1 MKDLPVV
8 VDDTVGREKYKR
20 QTVLSMPSDH
30 HNRTIR
36 RPHRATSPTDGLDV
50 QTPRN
55 NFDTV
60 LLSRVFLLVSGTVMR
75 LVEIHQMV
83 RNFERTLLAL
93 IMRQID

>member
-8 VDDTVGREKYKR
+8 VNDTVGREKYKR
-20 QTVLSMPSDH
+20 RMVLSMPSDH

-36 RPHRATSPTDGLDV
+36 RPHRATSPTDDLDV

-60 LLSRVFLLVSGTVMR
+60 LLSRVVYWFL
-75 LVEIHQMV
+75 
-83 RNFERTLLAL
+83 ERSCG
-93 IMRQID
+93 

>member
-1 MKDLPVV
+1 MV

-36 RPHRATSPTDGLDV
+36 RPHRATFPTDGLDAR
-50 QTPRN
+50 TPRN

-60 LLSRVFLLVSGTVMR
+60 LFFKSFLMISGTVMW
-75 LVEIHQMV
+75 LVEHFIETP
-83 RNFERTLLAL
+83 NFERA
-93 IMRQID
+93 